1 MESSFPS
8 IRPGRKYTKM
18 TEQNPD
24 DIEDLDISKTIN
36 TKTIFPPIKP
46 RNLTLLDE
54 KQSTKEKN
62 NNILTSAKISAMTE
76 AEERALN
83 FTPKTTFAREETFSL
98 SDIRNNLSKPDYN
111 YSRKTMKKKKD
122 INSIRLTPLN
132 SGGKRKRKTRKH
144 KNKRTKKHRKH
155 STRRNKK

>member
-1 MESSFPS
+1 METSIPT
-8 IRPGRKYTKM
+8 IRPDRKYTIM
-18 TEQNPD
+18 TEQKPD
-24 DIEDLDISKTIN
+24 DMEDLDISRSTNNRTIL
-36 TKTIFPPIKP
+36 PPIKP
-46 RNLTLLDE
+46 RNLTLLDK

-83 FTPKTTFAREETFSL
+83 FTPKTTSAREETFSL
-98 SDIRNNLSKPDYN
+98 SDIRNNLSKPDNN

-132 SGGKRKRKTRKH
+132 SGGKRKTRKH

-155 STRRNKK
+155 STRRHKK